1 MVQLVNTRPYW
12 KQKECLDFFD
22 IYSPVMRITSIR
34 VLIVIAVLYTMKIHQ
49 MDVIDTY
56 FNSDLTEE
64 IYNLQDIKM
73 ACHASFTYTKS
84 FMALSRWATYG
95 TYVSIQFLQSNLAL
109 LILKPIL
116 VYTFIMLVIS

>member
-1 MVQLVNTRPYW
+1 MQLITEGFLQIPE
-12 KQKECLDFFD
+12 QDFFNT
-22 IYSPVMRITSIR
+22 YASVMCFEFLH
-34 VLIVIAVLYTMKIHQ
+34 VLLTFEAAFDMEIHQ
-49 MDVIDTY
+49 MNVIDTY

-84 FMALSRWATYG
+84 FMALSRWAIYKTYI
-95 TYVSIQFLQSNLAL
+95 SIQFLQPNSAS

-116 VYTFIMLVIS
+116 VYTSVILVTS